1 MRNGT
6 NKPLPDVLEVN
17 APPGG
22 HWYEMR
28 ADRLTE
34 LVVPM
39 GYGSR
44 LYVGRLDPPAFVDQ
58 RLIALNAKE
67 GTDTDLVH
75 ALLNSTLGLLMIEA
89 IGFGRGLGVLD
100 LNKDR
105 IEKSLHV
112 LDPSALNAEQRDDI
126 VASFQSLLRRDILEV
141 ADELEQEDRI
151 AFDNTV
157 LEAFAVEVGRETIY
171 DSLRALTEIRQAVEN

>member
-1 MRNGT
+1 
-6 NKPLPDVLEVN
+6 
-17 APPGG
+17 
-22 HWYEMR
+22 MR

-39 GYGSR
+39 GFGSR

-58 RLIALNAKE
+58 RLIALNTKD

-112 LDPSALNAEQRDDI
+112 LDPSELTTNARNNI
-126 VASFQSLLRRDILEV
+126 VSSFQPLIDRDILEV
-141 ADELEQEDRI
+141 ADELDQDDRI
-151 AFDNTV
+151 AFDDVVLDAFGITV
-157 LEAFAVEVGRETIY
+157 ARETIY
-171 DSLRALTEIRQAVEN
+171 DGLRALAEIRQAVDV